1 MHASTL
7 RALEFDLIAAV
18 VRSYA
23 VTPLG
28 SRRLDRLTPSTEPV
42 RVAEGLDLT
51 GEAILLL
58 QDHQS
63 LPLRAGEAVSAAL
76 DGLALL
82 GCPLEPLRL
91 LALADFFD
99 SVDRTAALVERAA
112 TRLPAL
118 AVVARRTSRF
128 TDENARVRKAISQH
142 GDVVDDASPALAGL
156 RDKLR
161 RQRQRLRGTL
171 ESYLRG
177 RDTAKY
183 LQDQVITERNGRYV
197 IVVRAE
203 HRGAIPG
210 LIHGASASGASL
222 YLEPLSTVEVNNDI
236 VALEEQEAEEVR
248 RILLALTDGYRVRAG
263 DLQATLEAA
272 TELDVIQARAR
283 FSMSFNGVR
292 PALSHDGRLEL
303 RHARHPLLIPAVARR
318 LPQDG
323 SAGLTQEG
331 SAGLSQPGVPQGR
344 IARESEPVASDLLV
358 IPPARALVI
367 TGPNTGG
374 KTVALKTAGLLV
386 LMAQAGLF
394 VPAEAGSRLP
404 VFRSVFADIGD
415 EQSIAANL
423 STFSW
428 HITSIVSMEQALK
441 LPALV
446 LLDEVGNGTDPV
458 EGGALGRGHH
468 RPLPPARR
476 RGRGHD
482 ALRDDQVVRD
492 QHGRR
497 HVRGLRLR
505 AGDICPDLSPHLRVA
520 RRQPGIRDRGTAG
533 SASRR
538 ARRGARL
545 AERQRGPTFGADGQA
560 GSRAAVAG
568 PRATTHGA
576 GAGPGRGGRAA
587 VARARRGPAR
597 ARGPVHPQAR
607 TAPERAVARCAG
619 RGGQGRRR
627 PAPAGRRAR
636 EAAAEAHRRHP
647 DRRDGRPPRVVARAA
662 LDAIAER
669 VRDGSSPGVAHRAC
683 PPNLR
688 APAKAGAAKVGDR
701 VEVGVLRLQGV
712 VRALTDKDAE
722 VDVNG
727 KRMRVRVTELR
738 KVGGAT
744 QQASPSVRVTLAGR
758 AETPGAGVDL
768 NVIGCTVDEA
778 IDRADKFL
786 DQAAMQELRTVRVIH
801 GHGTGRLRQAL
812 SGYLNAHPL
821 VLRAAPAP
829 NDKGGGAVTLVE
841 LRD

>member
-1 MHASTL
+1 MHVTTL
-7 RALEFDLIAAV
+7 RALEFDKIAAV

-28 SRRLDRLTPSTEPV
+28 ARRLERLTPSTEPV

-63 LPLRAGEAVSAAL
+63 LPLRAGEAVNAAL
-76 DGLALL
+76 DGLALQ
-82 GCPLEPLRL
+82 GRPLEPLRL
-91 LALADFFD
+91 LALADFFE
-99 SVDRTAALVERAA
+99 SVDRTAAVIEKAS

-118 AVVARRTSRF
+118 AAVARRTSRF
-128 TDENARVRKAISQH
+128 TAENARVRKAISQH
-142 GDVVDDASPALAGL
+142 GDVVDEASQALAHL

-161 RQRQRLRGTL
+161 KQRQRLRGTL

-177 RDTAKY
+177 RDTARY

-222 YLEPLSTVEVNNDI
+222 YLEPLSTVDVNNDI

-248 RILLALTDGYRVRAG
+248 RILLALTDGYRARAG

-272 TELDVIQARAR
+272 TELDVIQAKAR
-283 FSMSFNGVR
+283 CSLSFNGVR

-303 RHARHPLLIPAVARR
+303 RHARHPLLIPSVARR
-318 LPQDG
+318 LPE
-323 SAGLTQEG
+323 AEG
-331 SAGLSQPGVPQGR
+331 RVP
-344 IARESEPVASDLLV
+344 RETEPVASDLLV
-358 IPPARALVI
+358 VPPARALVI

-428 HITSIVSMEQALK
+428 HITSIVAMERALT

-458 EGGALGRGHH
+458 EGGALGVAIIDHF
-468 RPLPPARR
+468 RR
-476 RGRGHD
+476 RG
-482 ALRDDQVVRD
+482 AVV
-492 QHGRR
+492 
-497 HVRGLRLR
+497 V
-505 AGDICPDLSPHLRVA
+505 
-520 RRQPGIRDRGTAG
+520 
-533 SASRR
+533 
-538 ARRGARL
+538 
-545 AERQRGPTFGADGQA
+545 
-560 GSRAAVAG
+560 
-568 PRATTHGA
+568 ATTHYETIKSYATSTA
-576 GAGPGRGGRAA
+576 GVTCAAFGFEPETFAPTYRLIYGSPGGSLAFEIAARLGLPRPVLDAAHAWRSDTEVRLSEQMAKLDRELQSLDHEKRLTAQARVQAEAAERHLRGREETLREREAQFTRKLEQRLNEQLRD
-587 VARARRGPAR
+587 ARAEVDKVVADLRQ
-597 ARGPVHPQAR
+597 QAATLEKQQQKR
-607 TAPERAVARCAG
+607 I
-619 RGGQGRRR
+619 
-627 PAPAGRRAR
+627 
-636 EAAAEAHRRHP
+636 AAIP
-647 DRRDGRPPRVVARAA
+647 TGVTGDLRVSARAA
-662 LDAIAER
+662 LDDIADR
-669 VRDGSSPGVAHRAC
+669 VREGGAIGSTAPVL
-683 PPNLR
+683 PPPPE
-688 APAKAGAAKVGDR
+688 AAGPLTVGDR

-712 VRALTDKDAE
+712 VRTLSGKDAE

-727 KRMRVRVTELR
+727 KRMRVRIADVR

-744 QQASPSVRVTLAGR
+744 QQASPNVKVTLAERGGQSTR
-758 AETPGAGVDL
+758 GADL

-786 DQAAMQELRTVRVIH
+786 DEAAMRDLRTVRVIH

-812 SGYLNAHPL
+812 SGYLNTHPL

-829 NDKGGGAVTLVE
+829 NDMGGGAVTLVE
-841 LRD
+841 LRE

>member
-1 MHASTL
+1 MQATTL
-7 RALEFDLIAAV
+7 RALEFDQIAAV

-23 VTPLG
+23 VTPFG
-28 SRRLDRLTPSTEPV
+28 AARLERLTPSTEPV
-42 RVAEGLDLT
+42 RVAEALDLT

-58 QDHQS
+58 QDHQT
-63 LPLRAGEAVSAAL
+63 LPLRGNETVQGAI
-76 DGLALL
+76 DGLAVA
-82 GCPLEPLRL
+82 GAPLEPLRL

-99 SVDRTAALVERAA
+99 SVDRSAALVERAA

-118 AVVARRTSRF
+118 AAVARRASRF

-142 GDVVDDASPALAGL
+142 GEVVDEASPALAHL

-161 RQRQRLRGTL
+161 KQRQRLRGTL

-183 LQDQVITERNGRYV
+183 LQDQVITERNGRFV

-210 LIHGASASGASL
+210 LVHGASASGASL
-222 YLEPLSTVEVNNDI
+222 YLEPLSTVDVNNDI
-236 VALEEQEAEEVR
+236 VALEEQEAEEVH
-248 RILLALTDGYRVRAG
+248 RILLGLTDGYRARAV
-263 DLQATLEAA
+263 DLHATLDAA
-272 TELDVIQARAR
+272 TALDEIQAKAR

-318 LPQDG
+318 VPSFATMTHPVATEG
-323 SAGLTQEG
+323 KPEAGVR
-331 SAGLSQPGVPQGR
+331 VP
-344 IARESEPVASDLLV
+344 REKEPVASDLLV
-358 IPPARALVI
+358 VPPAKALVI

-428 HITSIVSMEQALK
+428 HMTSIVAMDEALR

-458 EGGALGRGHH
+458 EGGALG
-468 RPLPPARR
+468 
-476 RGRGHD
+476 
-482 ALRDDQVVRD
+482 
-492 QHGRR
+492 
-497 HVRGLRLR
+497 
-505 AGDICPDLSPHLRVA
+505 VA
-520 RRQPGIRDRGTAG
+520 VIDHFRQ
-533 SASRR
+533 
-538 ARRGARL
+538 RGAVVVATTHYETIKSYATSTPGVTCAAFGFEPGTFAPTYRL
-545 AERQRGPTFGADGQA
+545 IYGSPGGSLAFEIAARLGLPRAVLDAAHAWRTDTEVRVSEQMAKLDRELQALDHERRLTSQARVQAEAAERQL
-560 GSRAAVAG
+560 
-568 PRATTHGA
+568 
-576 GAGPGRGGRAA
+576 
-587 VARARRGPAR
+587 
-597 ARGPVHPQAR
+597 
-607 TAPERAVARCAG
+607 
-619 RGGQGRRR
+619 
-627 PAPAGRRAR
+627 RAR
-636 EAAAEAHRRHP
+636 EEALREREAQFTRKLEQRLNEQLRDARAEV
-647 DRRDGRPPRVVARAA
+647 DKVVADLRQQAAVLEKQQQKRIAALPTGVTGELRSSSQAA
-662 LDAIAER
+662 LDAIAGR
-669 VRDGSSPGVAHRAC
+669 VREGAGRAVPAPEADLPGTG
-683 PPNLR
+683 
-688 APAKAGAAKVGDR
+688 AGASHEPAKVGDR
-701 VEVGVLRLQGV
+701 VEVGVLRLGGV
-712 VRALTDKDAE
+712 VQRIAGADAE

-727 KRMRVRVTELR
+727 KRMRVKVADLR
-738 KVGGAT
+738 RIGGST
-744 QQASPSVRVTLAGR
+744 QQAAPNVRVTLADRG
-758 AETPGAGVDL
+758 EHVNGADL

-786 DQAAMQELRTVRVIH
+786 DEAAVQDLRSVRVIH

-812 SGYLNAHPL
+812 SGYLAAHPL

-829 NDKGGGAVTLVE
+829 HDMGGAAVTLVE

>member
-1 MHASTL
+1 MQTTTL
-7 RALEFDLIAAV
+7 RALEFDQIAAV
-18 VRSYA
+18 VRTYA

-28 SRRLDRLTPSTEPV
+28 GRRLEQATPSTDPV
-42 RVAEGLDLT
+42 RVAEALDLT

-58 QDHQS
+58 QDHQA
-63 LPLRAGEAVSAAL
+63 LPLRAGEAVGAAL
-76 DGLALL
+76 DGLAVL
-82 GCPLEPLRL
+82 GRPLEPLRL

-99 SVDRTAALVERAA
+99 ALDRTCALVERAA

-118 AVVARRTSRF
+118 AAVARRAARF

-142 GDVVDDASPALAGL
+142 GDVVDEASPALASL
-156 RDKLR
+156 RERLR

-183 LQDQVITERNGRYV
+183 LQEQVVTERNGRFV
-197 IVVRAE
+197 LVVRAE
-203 HRGAIPG
+203 HRNAIPG

-248 RILLALTDGYRVRAG
+248 RILLALTDGYRARAA
-263 DLQATLEAA
+263 DLQKTVEAA

-283 FSMSFNGVR
+283 FSLSFNGVR

-318 LPQDG
+318 LPD
-323 SAGLTQEG
+323 TERR
-331 SAGLSQPGVPQGR
+331 VP
-344 IARESEPVASDLLV
+344 RETEPVASDLLV
-358 IPPARALVI
+358 VPPARALVI

-386 LMAQAGLF
+386 LMAQAGMF

-428 HITSIVSMEQALK
+428 HMTSIVAMDQALV

-458 EGGALGRGHH
+458 EGGALG
-468 RPLPPARR
+468 
-476 RGRGHD
+476 
-482 ALRDDQVVRD
+482 
-492 QHGRR
+492 
-497 HVRGLRLR
+497 
-505 AGDICPDLSPHLRVA
+505 VA
-520 RRQPGIRDRGTAG
+520 IIDHFRQ
-533 SASRR
+533 
-538 ARRGARL
+538 RGAVVVATTHYETIKTYATSTPGVTCAAFGFEPETFAPTYRL
-545 AERQRGPTFGADGQA
+545 IYGSPGGSLAFEIAARLGLPRPVLAAAQAWRSDTEARVSEQMAKLDRELQSLDHERRLTAQARAQAEAAERQL
-560 GSRAAVAG
+560 RARDEALREREAQFT
-568 PRATTHGA
+568 RKLEQ
-576 GAGPGRGGRAA
+576 RLNEQLRD
-587 VARARRGPAR
+587 ARAEVDKVVADLR
-597 ARGPVHPQAR
+597 AQ
-607 TAPERAVARCAG
+607 
-619 RGGQGRRR
+619 
-627 PAPAGRRAR
+627 
-636 EAAAEAHRRHP
+636 AAALEKKQLKHVAP
-647 DRRDGRPPRVVARAA
+647 IPTGVTGDLRVSTRAA

-669 VRDGSSPGVAHRAC
+669 VREGSSPAEA
-683 PPNLR
+683 
-688 APAKAGAAKVGDR
+688 APEGDAAGAAKAGAAKVGDR

-712 VRALTDKDAE
+712 LRSLSGRDAE

-727 KRMRVRVTELR
+727 KRMRVKVDELR
-738 KVGGAT
+738 KVGGAVGPAAPAVT
-744 QQASPSVRVTLAGR
+744 VRLAATGDRVGR
-758 AETPGAGVDL
+758 GADL

-786 DQAAMQELRTVRVIH
+786 DEAAMQELRTVRVIH

-812 SGYLNAHPL
+812 SGYLNTHPL
-821 VLRAAPAP
+821 VLRATPAP
-829 NDKGGGAVTLVE
+829 NDMGGSAVTLVE
-841 LRD
+841 LKE

>member
-1 MHASTL
+1 MHATTL
-7 RALEFDLIAAV
+7 RALEFDQIAAV

-28 SRRLDRLTPSTEPV
+28 ARQLDRLVPSTEPV

-51 GEAILLL
+51 GEAVLLL

-63 LPLRAGEAVSAAL
+63 LPLRAGEAVSGAL
-76 DGLALL
+76 DGLAVQ
-82 GCPLEPLRL
+82 GRPLEPLRL

-99 SVDRTAALVERAA
+99 SVDRTTALVERAA

-118 AVVARRTSRF
+118 AAVARRAFRF

-142 GDVVDDASPALAGL
+142 GDVQDDASPALASV

-183 LQDQVITERNGRYV
+183 LQEQVVTERNGRYV
-197 IVVRAE
+197 LVVRAE

-222 YLEPLSTVEVNNDI
+222 YLEPLSTVDVNNDI

-248 RILLALTDGYRVRAG
+248 RILLALTDGYRLRAG
-263 DLQATLEAA
+263 DLQATLDAA
-272 TELDVIQARAR
+272 TEIDVIQAKAR
-283 FSMSFNGVR
+283 CSMSFNGVR

-318 LPQDG
+318 LPE
-323 SAGLTQEG
+323 SEG
-331 SAGLSQPGVPQGR
+331 RV
-344 IARESEPVASDLLV
+344 ARDIEPVASDLLV
-358 IPPARALVI
+358 VPPAKALVI

-394 VPAEAGSRLP
+394 VPAETGSRLP
-404 VFRSVFADIGD
+404 VFRSIFADIGD

-428 HITSIVSMEQALK
+428 HITSIVAMEKALK

-446 LLDEVGNGTDPV
+446 LLDEVGNGTDPI
-458 EGGALGRGHH
+458 EGGALG
-468 RPLPPARR
+468 
-476 RGRGHD
+476 
-482 ALRDDQVVRD
+482 
-492 QHGRR
+492 
-497 HVRGLRLR
+497 
-505 AGDICPDLSPHLRVA
+505 VA
-520 RRQPGIRDRGTAG
+520 IIDHF
-533 SASRR
+533 
-538 ARRGARL
+538 
-545 AERQRGPTFGADGQA
+545 RQRG
-560 GSRAAVAG
+560 AVVV
-568 PRATTHGA
+568 ATTHYETIKSYATSTA
-576 GAGPGRGGRAA
+576 GVTCAAFGFEPGTFAPTYRLIYGSPGGSLAFEIAA
-587 VARARRGPAR
+587 RLGLPQPVLAAAQAWRSDNEVRLSEQMEKLARELQSLDHERRLTTQARAQAEASERQLRGREEALR
-597 ARGPVHPQAR
+597 EREAQFTRKLEQRLNEQLRDAR
-607 TAPERAVARCAG
+607 TEVDKVVADLR
-619 RGGQGRRR
+619 QQ
-627 PAPAGRRAR
+627 
-636 EAAAEAHRRHP
+636 AAALEKKQIKHVAP
-647 DRRDGRPPRVVARAA
+647 IPTGVTGDLRVSARAA
-662 LDAIAER
+662 LDSIAER
-669 VRDGSSPGVAHRAC
+669 VRDGSSPG
-683 PPNLR
+683 PPEGLPAEG
-688 APAKAGAAKVGDR
+688 APAEGGAAKVGDR
-701 VEVGVLRLQGV
+701 VEVGLLRLQGV
-712 VRALTDKDAE
+712 LQAVTGKDAE

-727 KRMRVRVTELR
+727 KRMRVKVAELR
-738 KVGGAT
+738 KVGGAAHV
-744 QQASPSVRVTLAGR
+744 ASPTVNIRLASREGNKP
-758 AETPGAGVDL
+758 AGGADL

-786 DQAAMQELRTVRVIH
+786 DEAAMHELRTVRVIH

-812 SGYLNAHPL
+812 SGYLNTHPL

-829 NDKGGGAVTLVE
+829 NDMGGGAVTLVE

>member
-1 MHASTL
+1 MHLTTL
-7 RALEFDLIAAV
+7 RALEFDQIAAV

-28 SRRLDRLTPSTEPV
+28 ARRLDRLTPSTEPV

-51 GEAILLL
+51 AEAMLLL

-63 LPLRAGEAVSAAL
+63 LPLRAGEAVTGAL
-76 DGLALL
+76 DGLALQ
-82 GCPLEPLRL
+82 GRPLEPLRL
-91 LALADFFD
+91 LALADFFE
-99 SVDRTAALVERAA
+99 SVDRTAAMIERAA

-118 AVVARRTSRF
+118 AAVARRTSRF

-142 GDVVDDASPALAGL
+142 GDVVDEASPALASL
-156 RDKLR
+156 RDRLR
-161 RQRQRLRGTL
+161 KQRQRLRGTL

-177 RDTAKY
+177 RDTARY
-183 LQDQVITERNGRYV
+183 LQDQVITERNGRFV

-222 YLEPLSTVEVNNDI
+222 YLEPLSTVDVNNDI

-248 RILLALTDGYRVRAG
+248 RILLALTDGYRARAG

-272 TELDVIQARAR
+272 TELDVIQAKAR
-283 FSMSFNGVR
+283 FSMSFGGVR

-318 LPQDG
+318 LPE
-323 SAGLTQEG
+323 TEG
-331 SAGLSQPGVPQGR
+331 RVP
-344 IARESEPVASDLLV
+344 RETEPVASDLLV
-358 IPPARALVI
+358 VPPARALVI

-428 HITSIVSMEQALK
+428 HITSIVAMEQALK

-458 EGGALGRGHH
+458 EGGALGVAIIDHFRKRG
-468 RPLPPARR
+468 A
-476 RGRGHD
+476 
-482 ALRDDQVVRD
+482 VV
-492 QHGRR
+492 
-497 HVRGLRLR
+497 
-505 AGDICPDLSPHLRVA
+505 VA
-520 RRQPGIRDRGTAG
+520 TTHYETIKSYATSTAG
-533 SASRR
+533 VTCAAFGFEPETFAPTYRLIYGSPGGSLAFEI
-538 ARRGARL
+538 AARL
-545 AERQRGPTFGADGQA
+545 GLPRPVLDAAHAWRSDTEVRLSEQMAKLDRELQSLDHERRLTAQARVQAEAAERQL
-560 GSRAAVAG
+560 
-568 PRATTHGA
+568 
-576 GAGPGRGGRAA
+576 
-587 VARARRGPAR
+587 
-597 ARGPVHPQAR
+597 
-607 TAPERAVARCAG
+607 
-619 RGGQGRRR
+619 
-627 PAPAGRRAR
+627 RAR
-636 EAAAEAHRRHP
+636 EETLREREAQFTRKLEQRLNEQLREARTEVDKVVADLRQQAVALEKQQQKRIAAIP
-647 DRRDGRPPRVVARAA
+647 TGVTGDLRVSARAA
-662 LDAIAER
+662 LDGIADR
-669 VRDGSSPGVAHRAC
+669 VREGGAVTPTAPVM
-683 PPNLR
+683 PPPPE
-688 APAKAGAAKVGDR
+688 AAGPLAEGDR
-701 VEVGVLRLQGV
+701 VEVGILRLQGV
-712 VRALTDKDAE
+712 VRSLTGKDAE

-727 KRMRVRVTELR
+727 KRMRVRIADVR

-744 QQASPSVRVTLAGR
+744 QQAAPNVKVTLAER
-758 AETPGAGVDL
+758 GAQSSRGADL

-786 DQAAMQELRTVRVIH
+786 DEAAMQDLRTVRVIH

-812 SGYLNAHPL
+812 SGYLSTHPL

-829 NDKGGGAVTLVE
+829 NDLGGAAVTLVE
-841 LRD
+841 LRE

>member
-1 MHASTL
+1 MHVTTL
-7 RALEFDLIAAV
+7 RALEFDQIAAV

-28 SRRLDRLTPSTEPV
+28 AQRLAGLVPSTEPV
-42 RVAEGLDLT
+42 RVAESLDLT
-51 GEAILLL
+51 GEALLLL

-63 LPLRAGEAVSAAL
+63 WPLRGGEAVAGAL
-76 DGLALL
+76 DGLALV
-82 GCPLEPLRL
+82 GRPLEPLRL

-118 AVVARRTSRF
+118 AAVARRTSRF
-128 TDENARVRKAISQH
+128 TTENARVRKAISQH
-142 GDVVDDASPALAGL
+142 GDVVDDASPALAGV

-183 LQDQVITERNGRYV
+183 LQEQVVTERNGRYV
-197 IVVRAE
+197 LVVRAE

-222 YLEPLSTVEVNNDI
+222 YLEPLSTVDVNNDI

-248 RILLALTDGYRVRAG
+248 RILLALTDGYRARTE

-272 TELDVIQARAR
+272 TELDVIQAKAR
-283 FSMSFNGVR
+283 CSMSFNGVR

-318 LPQDG
+318 LPSFAESP
-323 SAGLTQEG
+323 SATEG
-331 SAGLSQPGVPQGR
+331 KPEPGERV
-344 IARESEPVASDLLV
+344 ARTTEPVASDLLV
-358 IPPARALVI
+358 VPPARALVI

-428 HITSIVSMEQALK
+428 HMTSIVSMDKALK

-458 EGGALGRGHH
+458 EGGALGVAIIDHFRQRG
-468 RPLPPARR
+468 A
-476 RGRGHD
+476 
-482 ALRDDQVVRD
+482 VV
-492 QHGRR
+492 
-497 HVRGLRLR
+497 
-505 AGDICPDLSPHLRVA
+505 VA
-520 RRQPGIRDRGTAG
+520 TTHYETIKSYATSTAG
-533 SASRR
+533 VTCAAFGFVPETFAPTYRLIYGSPGGSLAFEI
-538 ARRGARL
+538 AARL
-545 AERQRGPTFGADGQA
+545 GLPRPVLEAAHAWRSTNEARLSDQMAKLDRELQSLDHERRLTAQARLQAETAERQLRGREEALREREAQFTRKLEQRLNEQLREARTEVDKVVADLRQQAAALEKQQQKRIAAIPTGVTGDLRV
-560 GSRAAVAG
+560 S
-568 PRATTHGA
+568 
-576 GAGPGRGGRAA
+576 
-587 VARARRGPAR
+587 
-597 ARGPVHPQAR
+597 AR
-607 TAPERAVARCAG
+607 TALE
-619 RGGQGRRR
+619 
-627 PAPAGRRAR
+627 
-636 EAAAEAHRRHP
+636 
-647 DRRDGRPPRVVARAA
+647 
-662 LDAIAER
+662 AIADR
-669 VRDGSSPGVAHRAC
+669 VRDGGAV
-683 PPNLR
+683 
-688 APAKAGAAKVGDR
+688 APAAPVMPPPPEAAGPLTEGDR

-712 VRALTDKDAE
+712 IRALAGKDAD

-727 KRMRVRVTELR
+727 KRMRVKMSELR

-744 QQASPSVRVTLAGR
+744 MAAAPTVNVRLALRG
-758 AETPGAGVDL
+758 ETAGTGTDL
-768 NVIGCTVDEA
+768 NVVGCTVDEA
-778 IDRADKFL
+778 IDRTDKFL
-786 DQAAMQELRTVRVIH
+786 DEAAMQERRTIRVIH
-801 GHGTGRLRQAL
+801 GHGTGRLRKAL
-812 SGYLNAHPL
+812 SGYLNTHPL

-829 NDKGGGAVTLVE
+829 NDLGGSAVTLVE
-841 LRD
+841 LRE

>member
-7 RALEFDLIAAV
+7 RALEFDKIAAV

-28 SRRLDRLTPSTEPV
+28 ARRLAQLTPSTDPV
-42 RVAEGLDLT
+42 RVAGSLDLT
-51 GEAILLL
+51 GEALLLL
-58 QDHQS
+58 QDHQA
-63 LPLRAGEAVSAAL
+63 LPLRAGEGVGLAL
-76 DGLALL
+76 DGLALQ
-82 GCPLEPLRL
+82 GRPLEPLRL

-99 SVDRTAALVERAA
+99 AVDRTVALVEKAA

-118 AVVARRTSRF
+118 AAVARRADRF
-128 TDENARVRKAISQH
+128 VDENARVRKAIGQH
-142 GDVVDDASPALAGL
+142 GDVVDEASAALSGI

-183 LQDQVITERNGRYV
+183 LQEQVVTERNGRYV
-197 IVVRAE
+197 LVVRAE
-203 HRGAIPG
+203 HRGSIPG

-248 RILLALTDGYRVRAG
+248 RILLALTDGYRARAE
-263 DLQATLEAA
+263 DLHKTVEAA

-283 FSMSFNGVR
+283 CSISFNGVR

-318 LPQDG
+318 LPQ
-323 SAGLTQEG
+323 EG
-331 SAGLSQPGVPQGR
+331 SSGLAQPGVP
-344 IARESEPVASDLLV
+344 APRETEPVASDLLV
-358 IPPARALVI
+358 VPPAKALVI

-428 HITSIVSMEQALK
+428 HMTSIVAMDTAMK
-441 LPALV
+441 LPSLV

-458 EGGALGRGHH
+458 EGGALG
-468 RPLPPARR
+468 
-476 RGRGHD
+476 
-482 ALRDDQVVRD
+482 
-492 QHGRR
+492 
-497 HVRGLRLR
+497 
-505 AGDICPDLSPHLRVA
+505 VA
-520 RRQPGIRDRGTAG
+520 IIDHFRK
-533 SASRR
+533 
-538 ARRGARL
+538 RGALVVATTHYETIKTYATSTDGVTCAAFGFEPGTFAPTYRL
-545 AERQRGPTFGADGQA
+545 IYGSPGGSLAFEIAARLGLPRSVLDAAAAWRTDTEVRVSEQMATLDRQLQSLDHERRLTAQARLQAETAERQLREREAQVREREAQFTRKLEQRLNEQLRDARTEVDRIVADLRQQAAALEKKQQRHVMSLPTGVTGDLRV
-560 GSRAAVAG
+560 S
-568 PRATTHGA
+568 
-576 GAGPGRGGRAA
+576 
-587 VARARRGPAR
+587 
-597 ARGPVHPQAR
+597 ARG
-607 TAPERAVARCAG
+607 
-619 RGGQGRRR
+619 
-627 PAPAGRRAR
+627 
-636 EAAAEAHRRHP
+636 
-647 DRRDGRPPRVVARAA
+647 A
-662 LDAIAER
+662 LDAVAER
-669 VRDGSSPGVAHRAC
+669 VRDGGA
-683 PPNLR
+683 L
-688 APAKAGAAKVGDR
+688 APAAPVLPPPPEASGPLTVGDR
-701 VEVGVLRLQGV
+701 VEVGSLRLQGV
-712 VRALTDKDAE
+712 VKALSGRDVD

-727 KRMRVRVTELR
+727 KRMRVRATELR

-744 QQASPSVRVTLAGR
+744 TQATPAVRVTLAERGAR
-758 AETPGAGVDL
+758 AGTAGDL
-768 NVIGCTVDEA
+768 NVVGCTVDEA

-786 DQAAMQELRTVRVIH
+786 DEAAMQELRTIRVIH

-812 SGYLNAHPL
+812 GGYLNTHPL

-829 NDKGGGAVTLVE
+829 NDMGGSAVTLVE
-841 LRD
+841 LRE

>member
-7 RALEFDLIAAV
+7 RALEFDQIAAV

-23 VTPLG
+23 VTPMG
-28 SRRLDRLTPSTEPV
+28 GRELDRLVPSNEPI

-51 GEAILLL
+51 GEAVLLL
-58 QDHQS
+58 QDHQA
-63 LPLRAGEAVSAAL
+63 LPLRAGEAVGAAL
-76 DGLALL
+76 DGLALQ
-82 GCPLEPLRL
+82 GRPLDPVAL

-118 AVVARRTSRF
+118 AGVARRTSRF

-142 GDVVDDASPALAGL
+142 GDVQDDASPALAGM

-177 RDTAKY
+177 RDTARY
-183 LQDQVITERNGRYV
+183 LQDQVVTERNGRYV
-197 IVVRAE
+197 LVVRAE

-248 RILLALTDGYRVRAG
+248 RILLALTDGYRVRTA
-263 DLQATLEAA
+263 DLQVTLEAA
-272 TELDVIQARAR
+272 TELDVIQAKAR

-292 PALSHDGRLEL
+292 PALSHDGRLQL
-303 RHARHPLLIPAVARR
+303 RQARHPLLVPAVARR
-318 LPQDG
+318 LPA
-323 SAGLTQEG
+323 SEG
-331 SAGLSQPGVPQGR
+331 RV
-344 IARESEPVASDLLV
+344 ARDVGPVASDLLV
-358 IPPARALVI
+358 VPPIQALVI

-428 HITSIVSMEQALK
+428 HMTSIVSMDAALT

-446 LLDEVGNGTDPV
+446 LLDEVGNGTDPI
-458 EGGALGRGHH
+458 EGGALG
-468 RPLPPARR
+468 
-476 RGRGHD
+476 
-482 ALRDDQVVRD
+482 
-492 QHGRR
+492 
-497 HVRGLRLR
+497 
-505 AGDICPDLSPHLRVA
+505 VA
-520 RRQPGIRDRGTAG
+520 VIDHF
-533 SASRR
+533 
-538 ARRGARL
+538 
-545 AERQRGPTFGADGQA
+545 RQRGAL
-560 GSRAAVAG
+560 VV
-568 PRATTHGA
+568 ATTHYETIKSYATSTA
-576 GAGPGRGGRAA
+576 GVTCAAFGFVPETFAPTYRLIYGSPGGSLAFEIAA
-587 VARARRGPAR
+587 RLGLPQPVLDAALAWRTESEVRLSEQMAKLDRELQSLDHERRLTTQARA
-597 ARGPVHPQAR
+597 QAE
-607 TAPERAVARCAG
+607 ASER
-619 RGGQGRRR
+619 QL
-627 PAPAGRRAR
+627 RAR
-636 EAAAEAHRRHP
+636 EETLREREAQFTRKLEQRLNEQLRDARAEVDTVVAGLRQQAAALEKQQIKQITSIPTGVTGDLRAT
-647 DRRDGRPPRVVARAA
+647 ARAA
-662 LDAIAER
+662 LDSIADR
-669 VRDGSSPGVAHRAC
+669 VRDGGSFSPAEPVL
-683 PPNLR
+683 PPTPD
-688 APAKAGAAKVGDR
+688 AAGPLAAGDR
-701 VEVGVLRLQGV
+701 VEVGSLRLQGV
-712 VRALTDKDAE
+712 VRSLADRDAE
-722 VDVNG
+722 VDVHG
-727 KRMRVRVTELR
+727 KRMRVKVTELR
-738 KVGGAT
+738 KVGGAPT
-744 QQASPSVRVTLAGR
+744 AAAPKVNVRLASRGQSPHG
-758 AETPGAGVDL
+758 GGDL

-786 DQAAMQELRTVRVIH
+786 DEAAMQELRTVRVIH

-812 SGYLNAHPL
+812 GGYLRAHPL

-829 NDKGGGAVTLVE
+829 TDMGGGAVTLVE
-841 LRD
+841 LRE